1 MLERFFQLEKNG
13 TTLSREVIGGVTT
26 FAAMAYILAVNP
38 AILKDT
44 GMEHAALVTATAL
57 AAALGTALMALMS
70 NYPIAQA
77 PGMGIN
83 VFFTYEICL
92 RMGVPWQGA
101 LGMVFWNGILFL
113 ILTTTG
119 LRTQVIKAIPEALKI
134 GIQVGIG
141 LFIAFVGLKNCGVIM
156 GDEATLL
163 RLGPISDG
171 WVPNTATLASLGLL
185 LMAILTIRKIPGA
198 ILISIMV
205 VTLLGMVVPGSG
217 EGLEKITQMPVRW
230 IDLPASLTPLLLKV
244 DWMYPFTNWQIAWV
258 PVVTLMFVDMFDSI
272 GTLLGVSRR
281 AGLVDA
287 QGELPRMGKALAADA
302 TATSLGA
309 MLGTSPVTS
318 YVESATGVEAG
329 ARTGMAS
336 LVTAFCFLLA
346 LFFHPLI
353 LSVPAAATAPAL
365 VWVGIMMLS
374 GLEGFDWRDMRQAVP
389 AIITMMI
396 IPFGFGIANGIAFGC
411 ISYCMVMALTG
422 EFRRVK
428 KLMYGLAILFALK
441 FVLIGI

>member
-1 MLERFFQLEKNG
+1 MLERFFQLKSNG
-13 TTLSREVIGGVTT
+13 TTPAREVIGGVTT

-44 GMEHAALVTATAL
+44 GMDQAALVTATAL
-57 AAALGTALMALMS
+57 AAVAGTVLMALMS

-92 RMGVPWQGA
+92 RMEVPWQGA
-101 LGMVFWNGILFL
+101 LGMVFWNGMLFL
-113 ILTTTG
+113 VLTMTG
-119 LRTQVIKAIPEALKI
+119 LRSQLVKAIPEALKI

-141 LFIAFVGLKNCGVIM
+141 LLIALVGLKNCGLVIS
-156 GDEATLL
+156 DQTTLL
-163 RLGPISDG
+163 RLGAVSNG
-171 WVPNTATLASLGLL
+171 WLPNAATLAVFGLL
-185 LMAILTIRKIPGA
+185 MMAILTIRKVQGA
-198 ILISIMV
+198 ILIAIFT
-205 VTLLGMVVPGSG
+205 VTVIGLLVPTSG
-217 EGLEKITQMPVRW
+217 NGISTITLMPDQWV
-230 IDLPASLTPLLLKV
+230 DLPASISPLLLKA
-244 DWMYPFTNWQIAWV
+244 DWMYPITHWQLAWV

-272 GTLLGVSRR
+272 WTLIGVSRR
-281 AGLVDA
+281 AGLLDER
-287 QGELPRMGKALAADA
+287 GELPRMGKALAADA
-302 TATSLGA
+302 TATSIGA

-318 YVESATGVEAG
+318 YVESAAGVEAG
-329 ARTGMAS
+329 ARTGLAA

-374 GLEGFDWRDMRQAVP
+374 GLEGFNWSDMRRSVP
-389 AIITMMI
+389 AIITMIM

-411 ISYCMVMALTG
+411 ITYCVIMALTG
-422 EFRRVK
+422 EFRQVK
-428 KLMYGLAILFALK
+428 KIMYGLTVLFVLK
-441 FVLIGI
+441 FIFVGV